1 LENVLE
7 RGLILAGEGEI
18 APDQLGGRVVGA
30 KGTGLADLLV
40 EGFELDAFESQ
51 LIYGAIEKAGGN
63 KPPAARLLG
72 ITRRRLYSMLASLS
86 EPGQGERD

>member
-1 LENVLE
+1 
-7 RGLILAGEGEI
+7 
-18 APDQLGGRVVGA
+18 
-30 KGTGLADLLV
+30 V